1 MDNFEISVKK
11 IREQLNI
18 SSMKENENQILS
30 KLAQLDLL
38 FFSY

>member
-11 IREQLNI
+11 IREYLNI

-30 KLAQLDLL
+30 KLA
-38 FFSY
+38 